1 MPNAASAKPKSRRRP
16 SAPTKKNKYPW
27 LGYAEGMARVRPGF
41 DLTKPTLPPGKYF
54 T

>member
-1 MPNAASAKPKSRRRP
+1 MPNAATAKPKSRRRP
-16 SAPTKKNKYPW
+16 TAAAKKRKYPW
-27 LGYAEGMARVRPGF
+27 LGYAEGMARVRPRV